1 LTAIPDFRVAAEGPL
16 LERGGGNMMALFS
29 LPLAWEVEAA

>member
-1 LTAIPDFRVAAEGPL
+1 VATDQPL

-29 LPLAWEVEAA
+29 LPLTWQDETA